1 MFFSKVALI
10 ALALLFKDRISFSQE
25 NINNLHYLESADSC
39 VLQFIDVKWTLEANK
54 HLVMLPSIL

>member
-10 ALALLFKDRISFSQE
+10 ALALLFKDRISLSQE

-39 VLQFIDVKWTLEANK
+39 VLQFIDVK
-54 HLVMLPSIL
+54 